1 MSFSTLHI
9 YKYVIILIP
18 SSSEMYLIHIII
30 LVVLDLSMRPDRR
43 VGKPE
48 PNEGCD
54 PKPVIIFTAI
64 VVNPVYK

>member
-1 MSFSTLHI
+1 
-9 YKYVIILIP
+9 
-18 SSSEMYLIHIII
+18 MYLIHIII